1 MNQTNTVSAPRTK
14 TYEITMTALMAAVT
28 CILAPLS
35 IPIGP
40 VPISFTNLAIYLSLY
55 LLGWKKG
62 TISYL
67 IYLLLGLVG
76 LPVFSGFTGG
86 PAKLAG
92 PTGGYIIGFIVMAV
106 IAGLVID
113 NCHKPLIQLVGMI
126 AGTIVSFRNCMVLH
140 RCRFHF
146 QSSSWNLCNSVY
158 PGRSHKNDHR
168 HDHRTNDKKKNPIS

>member
-1 MNQTNTVSAPRTK
+1 M
-14 TYEITMTALMAAVT
+14 E
-28 CILAPLS
+28 
-35 IPIGP
+35 
-40 VPISFTNLAIYLSLY
+40 
-55 LLGWKKG
+55 KG

-126 AGTIVSFRNCMVLH
+126 AGTIVCYLFGNCMVLH

-146 QSSSWNLCNSVY
+146 SKQLLESV
-158 PGRSHKNDHR
+158 
-168 HDHRTNDKKKNPIS
+168 